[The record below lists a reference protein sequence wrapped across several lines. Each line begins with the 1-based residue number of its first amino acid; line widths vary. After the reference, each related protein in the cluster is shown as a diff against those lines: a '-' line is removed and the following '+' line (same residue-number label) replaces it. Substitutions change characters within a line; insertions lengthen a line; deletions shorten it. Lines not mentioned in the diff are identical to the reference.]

1 MRSSHPFKDAHEGY
15 FIAQADGDRD
25 RPGGA
30 LVKSLQSAQAEL
42 DSAAWESAAAEWSYE
57 VPTVPEG
64 RLAMAEI
71 VWGPGAC
78 AAVDAV
84 DLADS
89 AWAVRS

>member
-1 MRSSHPFKDAHEGY
+1 MRT
-15 FIAQADGDRD
+15 
-25 RPGGA
+25 
-30 LVKSLQSAQAEL
+30 LQDLQAEL

-64 RLAMAEI
+64 RLAMAEL
-71 VWGPGAC
+71 VWGPAAC